1 MFGDKV
7 SKVAA
12 LQAQQRKLSELVGQL
27 LEKADHLDQEVQK
40 RQRKLAPDWHESF
53 AKACQDT
60 AQLSEVIDGIGTLLK
75 KGDVKGSEK
84 ALVRSADV
92 ARHLH
97 EKFAE
102 LARGIK

>member
-1 MFGDKV
+1 LFGDKV

-27 LEKADHLDQEVQK
+27 LEKLDHLDQEVQQ

-53 AKACQDT
+53 AKSCQEA
-60 AQLSEVIDGIGTLLK
+60 AQLSEVIDGIGALIK
-75 KGDVKGSEK
+75 KGDIKGSEK
-84 ALVRSADV
+84 ALNRSADV

-97 EKFAE
+97 EKFSE

>member
-40 RQRKLAPDWHESF
+40 RQRKLAPQWHESF
-53 AKACQDT
+53 AKTCMEA
-60 AQLSEVIDGIGTLLK
+60 AQLSEVIDSIGGLIK
-75 KGDVKGSEK
+75 KGDVKASEK
-84 ALVRSADV
+84 ALNRSADV

-97 EKFAE
+97 EKLSE

>member
-1 MFGDKV
+1 LFQDKV

-12 LQAQQRKLSELVGQL
+12 LQAQQRKLAELVGQL
-27 LEKADHLDQEVQK
+27 LEKADDIDQEVHK

-53 AKACQDT
+53 AKTCQEI
-60 AQLSEVIDGIGTLLK
+60 AQLSEVIDGINALIK
-75 KGDVKGSEK
+75 KGDIKASEK
-84 ALVRSADV
+84 ALSRSADV

-97 EKFAE
+97 EKLSE